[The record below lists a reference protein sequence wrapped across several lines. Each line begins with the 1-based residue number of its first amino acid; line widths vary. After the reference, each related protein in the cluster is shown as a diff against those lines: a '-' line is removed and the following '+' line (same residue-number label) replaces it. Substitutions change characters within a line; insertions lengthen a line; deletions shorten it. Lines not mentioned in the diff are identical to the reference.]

1 MRAVYFNEYGPP
13 EVLQLREMEIP
24 SPKADEML
32 VRIAAAAVNP
42 KDCMVRK
49 GKFRFITGNHFPQLL
64 GYDLAG
70 EVVKVPD
77 GAHGFNEGDAVY
89 AMINDW
95 KAGAYAEYA
104 VVKLNEAARQPA
116 NLNSTE
122 AAAIPL
128 AAQTALQ
135 ALRDHGRVAPGMR
148 VCINGATGGV
158 GTFAVQIAKI
168 LGTEVTA
175 VCSHR
180 VLELPTAL
188 GAAEVIDYTRDN
200 ILELG
205 KRFNVF
211 FDVFGNRSFAE
222 AAPCLHEHGVYITTV
237 PNQENLRLH
246 GTVDPATGKQ
256 ARLVAVYSRTQD
268 LQQLAQWCEAGQLRA
283 VIDRTYPLTQAPEAH
298 TYIETKR
305 AKGKVVLIP

>member
-1 MRAVYFNEYGPP
+1 MRAVYFHEYGPP
-13 EVLQLREMEIP
+13 EVLQLGETDLP
-24 SPKADEML
+24 SPRADEML

-70 EVVKVPD
+70 EVVQVPD
-77 GAHGFNEGDAVY
+77 GANGFNKGDAVY

-104 VVKLNEAARQPA
+104 AVKLNEAARQPA
-116 NLNSTE
+116 SLSATE

-135 ALRDHGRVAPGMR
+135 ALRDHGHVAPGMR

-158 GTFAVQIAKI
+158 GTFAVQIARN
-168 LGTEVTA
+168 LGATVTA

-180 VLELPTAL
+180 ALELPAAL
-188 GAAEVIDYTRDN
+188 GATEVIDYTRDD
-200 ILELG
+200 ILQLD
-205 KRFNVF
+205 KPFDVF

-222 AAPCLHEHGVYITTV
+222 VAPCLNEHGVYISTV
-237 PNQENLRLH
+237 PNQDNLRLH

-256 ARLVAVYSRTQD
+256 ARLVAVYSKTQD
-268 LQQLAQWCEAGQLRA
+268 LQQLTQWCEAGQLRA
-283 VIDRTYPLTQAPEAH
+283 VIDRSYPLAQATEAH
-298 TYIETKR
+298 SYIETKR

>member
-1 MRAVYFNEYGPP
+1 MRAVYFNEYGSP
-13 EVLQLREMEIP
+13 EVLQLGEMEIP

-32 VRIAAAAVNP
+32 VKIAAAAVNP

-70 EVVKVPD
+70 EVVQVPD
-77 GAHGFNEGDAVY
+77 GVGGFKIGDRIY

-104 VVKLNEAARQPA
+104 AVKLNEAARQPD
-116 NLNSTE
+116 NLSSVE
-122 AAAIPL
+122 AAAVPL

-135 ALRDHGRVAPGMR
+135 ALRDHGRLAPGMR

-180 VLELPTAL
+180 ALDLPATL
-188 GAAEVIDYTRDN
+188 GADEIVDYTRDD

-205 KRFNVF
+205 KRFDVF

-222 AAPCLHEHGVYITTV
+222 AAPCLNEHGVYITTV

-246 GTVDPATGKQ
+246 GTVDPATGRQ

-268 LQQLAQWCEAGQLRA
+268 LQQLAQWCEVGQLRA
-283 VIDRTYPLTQAPEAH
+283 VIDRTYPLTQAAEAH